1 MVFKVY
7 TKKVCPFCNM
17 AKTLLKNKGYEY
29 EEINVE
35 EEGFDFE
42 ALKEKTKQM
51 TVPQIFEDDKFIG
64 GFDELKTYFSNK

>member
-35 EEGFDFE
+35 DKGFDFDK
-42 ALKEKTKQM
+42 LKEETGQM
-51 TVPQIFEDDKFIG
+51 TVPQIFKGDKFIG
-64 GFDELKTYFSNK
+64 GFSELKTYFSKK

>member
-64 GFDELKTYFSNK
+64 GFSELKTYFSNK